1 MVDCNDSIL
10 NYCLSKM
17 NKLALIKHLIFC
29 ILTFVITDK
38 LYSQKFFIIPLG
50 IAQDAGYP
58 HAGCNKKCCKEA
70 WLDLSR
76 QKMVS
81 SLALVDSAKNCAW
94 LFDCTPDFAK
104 QFQLLKQKTNDNIT
118 LAGIFLTHAHI
129 GHYTGLMQ
137 LGKEVMN
144 EKEIKVYAMP
154 RMKKFLENNGPWSQ
168 LVKIK
173 NIEIELLQNETAV
186 KLTDE
191 ISVIPMLVPHR
202 DEYSETVG
210 FKIQAKSKSALYIPD
225 IDKWELWNKNILDE
239 LAKVD
244 FAFLDATFYSADELP
259 GRNMKEIPHPLVIE
273 TAILFR
279 QLNSSTT
286 TKIYLT
292 HFNHTNPLLD
302 IESMKEKF
310 FIFESGL
317 QLTIQGEIINLD

>member
-1 MVDCNDSIL
+1 
-10 NYCLSKM
+10 M
-17 NKLALIKHLIFC
+17 NKTTI
-29 ILTFVITDK
+29 VYK
-38 LYSQKFFIIPLG
+38 LLLGLLFFIVSDNLFSQNIFIIPLG
-50 IAQDAGYP
+50 IAQDGGYP
-58 HAGCNKKCCKEA
+58 QAGCKNKCCKDA
-70 WLDLSR
+70 WLALSK
-76 QKMVS
+76 QKMIS
-81 SLALVDSAKNCAW
+81 SLALVDSTKNCAW

-104 QFQLLKQKTNDNIT
+104 QWQLLKEKTNSSIK

-144 EKEIKVYAMP
+144 EKKIKVYAMP